1 MESVFF
7 RRLAVELGVALDG
20 ARVEKVYLPVRHGY
34 LFTLS
39 TAAGKR
45 YLHFHHG
52 RGGGA
57 LFLSQSKAD
66 APKQPGAWAMWLRKR
81 LTGTRLRCLPWDWS
95 GRRALFGIQGLEGG
109 LLVLDMRHGPT
120 VEPAPAPYSVPN
132 SAPDSAPYST
142 HDPDVMDW
150 PDLGQ
155 IRSDPDI
162 WRVYPHLS
170 PLLRRTLALLP
181 EDEASVL
188 LRRVREDSPED
199 SQNDSP
205 RGSLDTAYVYHRAG
219 APAKVTLWPL
229 PPAMANGLE
238 ERMFD
243 SAGEAARFAGES
255 FFYQGVVETSGSL
268 EQDTGEAART
278 NRILRRLDQEAVR
291 LREKALPFQE
301 RAEALKA
308 RLHQFAPGEKRE
320 TVEVEDG
327 EGGKTVLSLD
337 PSRTVVENMERWFH
351 QVARAKRG
359 LDVLVRRRAEV
370 LERGPGPAKKGNVA
384 KGEAGYG
391 SKAAGGKATDRRTP
405 DSFQGIARFLS
416 GDGFVILRG
425 KNSAANHR
433 LLTKVASPFDL
444 WFHAQDGPGAHCIL
458 RRDHPGM
465 EVPESSLAEA
475 AMLAG
480 LKSWLEPSGK
490 GDIICALAGDVR
502 AVKGAALGRV
512 RVDKVF
518 RTLRV
523 ALDSEIEARLA
534 APEFSREPSLQRG
547 PSKSGKTGKQKSR

>member
-7 RRLAVELGVALDG
+7 RRLAVELGAALDG

-66 APKQPGAWAMWLRKR
+66 APKQPDAWAMWLRKR
-81 LTGTRLRCLPWDWS
+81 LTGARLRRLPWDWS
-95 GRRALFGIQGLEGG
+95 RRRALFGVEGLEGG

-120 VEPAPAPYSVPN
+120 LEPSPAPNSVGDPV
-132 SAPDSAPYST
+132 PYST
-142 HDPDVMDW
+142 HDPDMMDW

-181 EDEASVL
+181 EEEASVL
-188 LRRVREDSPED
+188 LRRARED
-199 SQNDSP
+199 
-205 RGSLDTAYVYHRAG
+205 SLDTAYVYHRGG

-229 PPAMANGLE
+229 PPAIAGGLE

-255 FFYQGVVETSGSL
+255 FFYQGVVETTGSL
-268 EQDTGEAART
+268 EQDTGDVART
-278 NRILRRLDQEAVR
+278 NKILRRLDQEAVR
-291 LREKALPFQE
+291 LREKTLPFRE

-320 TVEVEDG
+320 TVVVEDE
-327 EGGKTVLSLD
+327 EGAETVLPLD

-359 LDVLVRRRAEV
+359 LGVLVRRRAEV
-370 LERGPGPAKKGNVA
+370 LDRGPSPVGKSKVA
-384 KGEAGYG
+384 KGEAESGARAAS
-391 SKAAGGKATDRRTP
+391 SKAGARDRRSP
-405 DSFQGIARFLS
+405 DIWQGLGRFLS
-416 GDGFVILRG
+416 SDGFVILRG
-425 KNSAANHR
+425 KNNVANHR

-502 AVKGAALGRV
+502 TVKGAALGRV

-523 ALDSEIEARLA
+523 DLDPGIEARLA
-534 APEFSREPSLQRG
+534 APEFSREPSGSGGASG
-547 PSKSGKTGKQKSR
+547 PTGSGKTGKKRGR